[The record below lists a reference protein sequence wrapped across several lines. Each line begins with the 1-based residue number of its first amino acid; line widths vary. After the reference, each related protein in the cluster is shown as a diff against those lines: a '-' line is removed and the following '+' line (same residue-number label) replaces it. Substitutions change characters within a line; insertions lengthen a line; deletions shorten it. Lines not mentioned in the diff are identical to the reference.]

1 MYAELVFPL
10 PFRNTFTY
18 SVPKSL
24 EPLAK
29 PGVRAVAPFGKRV
42 LTGFIVATSSSTVV
56 QEKIKP
62 VDDILDSKP
71 IFTEKS
77 FEFYKWLAD
86 YYLSSLGEALKLAVP
101 YGLDVES
108 KRKILSDT
116 DFALKLLDKEN
127 DKNSLKS
134 KILKVLSERGE
145 INFSHLQRLVQ
156 RKNIYSVLSNLEK
169 QGAVTILNELAGA
182 KVKIKKSK
190 FVKLAKPIGEIYSHF
205 PEIERKSPKQISIL
219 LFLSKHKGESVP
231 LGFLLEKTESPK
243 SSVDGLVK
251 RGLTKV
257 FEKEVS
263 RDYVEAYT
271 EKKVEFHLTE
281 KQQKIIDE
289 ITVSIEEEKFKAFL
303 LHGVTGSGKTQVY
316 IELTKKVL
324 QQNKSALI
332 LVPEISLT
340 PQITSRF
347 YNNFGN
353 EVSVL
358 HSRMSL
364 GERYDSW
371 RKILNG
377 KSRVVIGARSA
388 LFAPLNNI
396 GVIVVDEEH
405 DASYK
410 QFDSVP
416 KYNAR
421 DSAVILAQHHKCSV
435 VLGSATPSIESM
447 YNAKTGKYD
456 LLELQE
462 RIDNAKLPRIHLIS
476 ISSLPAGQAGERKK
490 KKMEHIFSKFLLDEI
505 EVRLK
510 KKEGIIILQNRRGF
524 STQIYCEDCGE
535 LEICDNCSV
544 PLVYHINQNILKCH
558 YCGFTKEV
566 PKVCRNC
573 GSYSLKYFGT
583 GTERV
588 EDEIEF
594 YFPQAKVKRVDSDS
608 ISKKSSLSKIL
619 MEFGK
624 GEVDI
629 LVGTQMVSKGL
640 DFPRLTLVGVISA
653 ETTLWLPDF
662 RADERTFQL
671 LTQVSGRAGRS
682 KVEGEVVIQ
691 TFNEKSF
698 TLQKV
703 LLNDYAGF
711 YEREITSRQR
721 MDYPPFT
728 RICLIETKDT
738 DNDKAKGAAVDFHKE
753 LIAYKKYLQITPV
766 SAALIARL
774 KGQYRYH
781 ILVKSSKE
789 KDPGGGI
796 LRKAV
801 LDSFIEFNRKSHF
814 RDVKLIF
821 DVDPQSVM

>member
-29 PGVRAVAPFGKRV
+29 AGVRAVAPFGKRV
-42 LTGFIVATSSSTVV
+42 LTGFIVATSSSTEVK
-56 QEKIKP
+56 EKIKP

-77 FEFYKWLAD
+77 LEFYKWLAD

-108 KRKILSDT
+108 KRKIISDT
-116 DFALKLLDKEN
+116 DFALKLFDKEN

-134 KILKVLSERGE
+134 KILKVLSEREG

-251 RGLTKV
+251 RGLVKV

-271 EKKVEFHLTE
+271 EKKVEFQLTE

-316 IELTKKVL
+316 IELTKKVH

-583 GTERV
+583 GTERI

>member
-18 SVPKSL
+18 SVPKSFESL
-24 EPLAK
+24 TR
-29 PGVRAVAPFGKRV
+29 PGVRAVAPFGKRT
-42 LTGFIVATSSSTVV
+42 LTGFVVSTSSVTTVK
-56 QEKIKP
+56 EETIKP
-62 VDDILDSKP
+62 LDDILDSKP
-71 IFTEKS
+71 VFTPKS
-77 FEFYKWLAD
+77 LGFYKWLSD

-108 KRKILSDT
+108 KRKIISDT
-116 DFALKLLDKEN
+116 SYSLKLLEKGKDKI
-127 DKNSLKS
+127 SLKS
-134 KILKVLSERGE
+134 RILKVLSEKEE
-145 INFSHLQRLVQ
+145 INFPHLQRLVQ
-156 RKNIYSVLSNLEK
+156 KKNIYSVLSGLEK
-169 QGAVTILNELAGA
+169 LGAITILNELAGA
-182 KVKIKKSK
+182 KVKIKKTK
-190 FVKLAKPIGEIYSHF
+190 FVKLAKPVGEIYSHF
-205 PEIERKSPKQISIL
+205 PEIEKRSPKQVTVL
-219 LFLSKHKGESVP
+219 LFLTTLKGESIP
-231 LGFLLEKTESPK
+231 LSFLLEKTESK
-243 SSVDGLVK
+243 RSSLQGLVK
-251 RGLTKV
+251 RKLIKI
-257 FEKEVS
+257 FEKEVT
-263 RDYVEAYT
+263 RDYIESYT
-271 EKKVEFHLTE
+271 EKKVEFQLTE
-281 KQQKIIDE
+281 KQTKIINE
-289 ITVSIEEEKFKAFL
+289 VSVFVGEEKFKAFL

-316 IELTKKVL
+316 IELTKKIL
-324 QQNKSALI
+324 EKNKAALI

-353 EVSVL
+353 EISVL

-377 KSRVVIGARSA
+377 KSKVVIGARSA
-388 LFAPLNNI
+388 LFAPLKDI
-396 GVIVVDEEH
+396 GLIVVDEEH

-421 DSAVILAQHHKCSV
+421 DGAVILGQHHKCPV
-435 VLGSATPSIESM
+435 VLGSATPSVESM
-447 YNAKTGKYD
+447 YNAITGKYK
-456 LLELQE
+456 LLELPE
-462 RIDNAKLPRIHLIS
+462 RIDNAKLPKIHLIN
-476 ISSLPAGQAGERKK
+476 ISNLPAGKAGERKK
-490 KKMEHIFSKFLLDEI
+490 KKVDVFSKFMLDKI
-505 EVRLK
+505 EDRLK
-510 KKEGIIILQNRRGF
+510 KKEGVIILQNRRGF

-566 PKVCRNC
+566 PKVCHNC

-588 EDEIEF
+588 EDEIEY
-594 YFPQAKVKRVDSDS
+594 YFPNAKVKRVDSDA
-608 ISKKSSLSKIL
+608 ITKKGALSKIL
-619 MEFGK
+619 MDFGK
-624 GEVDI
+624 GEIDI

-671 LTQVSGRAGRS
+671 LTQVAGRAGRS

-691 TFNEKSF
+691 TFNEESF

-703 LLNDYAGF
+703 LQNDYTGF
-711 YEREITSRQR
+711 YEREVKNRQASG
-721 MDYPPFT
+721 YPPFT
-728 RICLIETKDT
+728 RICLIETRDT
-738 DNDKAKGAAVDFHKE
+738 DNDKARRAAEDFHKE
-753 LIAYKKYLQITPV
+753 LTVYRKYLRITPA
-766 SAALIARL
+766 STALIARL

-789 KDPGGGI
+789 TDPGGGI

-801 LDSFIEFNRKSHF
+801 LDSFVEFNRKSRF
-814 RDVKLIF
+814 KDVKLIF